1 MVDASVPSTGSYRR
15 HVKLADRA
23 IFQDFVV
30 ARSDRLLRTAY
41 LLTRD
46 WGVAEDL
53 LQESLAKAWFA
64 WPGIDEP
71 EAYVRKVLVTTY
83 TSWWRRR
90 WRRELPSDELPE
102 AVRHDPGGDPAADGR
117 ADLWRAV
124 GRLPARQRAVIVL
137 RFYEDLPVSEVAGL
151 LGCQEGTV
159 KSQTAKALAKL
170 RQDEAMVKELRR

>member
-1 MVDASVPSTGSYRR
+1 M
-15 HVKLADRA
+15 
-23 IFQDFVV
+23 

-41 LLTRD
+41 LLTHD
-46 WGVAEDL
+46 WATAEDL
-53 LQESLAKAWFA
+53 LQEALAKAWFA

-71 EAYVRKVLVTTY
+71 EAYVRRVLVTTY

-90 WRRELPSDELPE
+90 WRRELPSGDLPE
-102 AVRHDPGGDPAADGR
+102 APAYDDAGRGDE
-117 ADLWRAV
+117 LWQAV

-137 RFYEDLPVSEVAGL
+137 RFYEDLPVAEVAAI

-170 RQDEAMVKELRR
+170 RVDESIVKELHR

>member
-1 MVDASVPSTGSYRR
+1 
-15 HVKLADRA
+15 
-23 IFQDFVV
+23 V
-30 ARSDRLLRTAY
+30 ATRSDRLLRTAY

-46 WGVAEDL
+46 WGTAEDL

-64 WPGIDEP
+64 WPGVDEP
-71 EAYVRKVLVTTY
+71 EAYVRRVLVTTY

-90 WRRELPSDELPE
+90 WRRELPS
-102 AVRHDPGGDPAADGR
+102 
-117 ADLWRAV
+117 ADLPDTAAHDRHADPREELWQAV

-137 RFYEDLPVSEVAGL
+137 RFYEDLPVAEVARV

-170 RQDEAMVKELRR
+170 RVEESIVKELRR

>member
-1 MVDASVPSTGSYRR
+1 M
-15 HVKLADRA
+15 ADRA

-30 ARSDRLLRTAY
+30 TRSDRLLRFAY
-41 LLTRD
+41 LLTHN
-46 WGVAEDL
+46 WATAEDL

-71 EAYVRKVLVTTY
+71 EAYVRRVLVTTY

-90 WRRELPSDELPE
+90 WRRELPVDGLPE
-102 AVRHDPGGDPAADGR
+102 KPVHDQVADERAA
-117 ADLWRAV
+117 LWQAV

-137 RFYEDLPVSEVAGL
+137 RFYEDLPVAEVAQL
-151 LGCQEGTV
+151 IGCNPGTV

-170 RQDEAMVKELRR
+170 RIDESVVMELQR

>member
-1 MVDASVPSTGSYRR
+1 MRLDRQKLWSQGADGRR
-15 HVKLADRA
+15 AELADRV

-41 LLTRD
+41 LLTHD
-46 WGVAEDL
+46 WGTAEDL

-64 WPGIDEP
+64 WPRIDEP
-71 EAYVRKVLVTTY
+71 EAYVRRVLVTTY

-90 WRRELPSDELPE
+90 WRRELPSDNLP
-102 AVRHDPGGDPAADGR
+102 DLAAPHAEDDGR
-117 ADLWRAV
+117 RALWEAV

-137 RFYEDLPVSEVAGL
+137 RFYEDLPVSEVAEI
-151 LGCQEGTV
+151 LGCQDGTV

-170 RQDEAMVKELRR
+170 RVDEAIVKELHR

>member
-1 MVDASVPSTGSYRR
+1 
-15 HVKLADRA
+15 LADRA

-41 LLTRD
+41 LLARD
-46 WGVAEDL
+46 WGLAEDL

-83 TSWWRRR
+83 ISWWRRR
-90 WRRELPSDELPE
+90 WRGEVPSGDDLPE
-102 AVRHDPGGDPAADGR
+102 RAAHDAAGDDEE
-117 ADLWRAV
+117 LWRAV

-137 RFYEDLPVSEVAGL
+137 RFYEDLPVGEVARL

-170 RQDEAMVKELRR
+170 RVDESIVKERR

>member
-1 MVDASVPSTGSYRR
+1 M
-15 HVKLADRA
+15 ADRA

-41 LLTRD
+41 LLTHD
-46 WGVAEDL
+46 WATAEDL
-53 LQESLAKAWFA
+53 LQEALAKAWFA

-71 EAYVRKVLVTTY
+71 EAYVRRVLVTTY

-90 WRRELPSDELPE
+90 WRRELPSGDLPE
-102 AVRHDPGGDPAADGR
+102 APAYDNAGRGDE
-117 ADLWRAV
+117 LWQAV

-137 RFYEDLPVSEVAGL
+137 RFYEDLPVAEVAAI

-170 RQDEAMVKELRR
+170 RVDESIVKELHR

>member
-1 MVDASVPSTGSYRR
+1 M
-15 HVKLADRA
+15 ADRA

-41 LLTRD
+41 LLARD
-46 WGVAEDL
+46 WGLAEDL

-83 TSWWRRR
+83 ISWWRRR
-90 WRRELPSDELPE
+90 WRGEVPSGDALPE
-102 AVRHDPGGDPAADGR
+102 RAAHDAAGDDEE
-117 ADLWRAV
+117 LWRAV

-137 RFYEDLPVSEVAGL
+137 RFYEDLPVGEVARL

-170 RQDEAMVKELRR
+170 RVDESIVKERR

>member
-1 MVDASVPSTGSYRR
+1 M
-15 HVKLADRA
+15 ADRA

-30 ARSDRLLRTAY
+30 TRSDRLLRTAY
-41 LLTRD
+41 LLARD

-53 LQESLAKAWFA
+53 LQESLTKAWFA

-71 EAYVRKVLVTTY
+71 EAYVRRVLVTTY
-83 TSWWRRR
+83 VSWWRRR
-90 WRRELPSDELPE
+90 WRRELPSDDLPD
-102 AVRHDPGGDPAADGR
+102 RPALDVARDGEE
-117 ADLWRAV
+117 LWRAV

-137 RFYEDLPVSEVAGL
+137 RFYEDLPVGEVARL

-170 RQDEAMVKELRR
+170 RVDESIVKETRR

>member
-1 MVDASVPSTGSYRR
+1 M
-15 HVKLADRA
+15 ADRA

-83 TSWWRRR
+83 ISWWRRR
-90 WRRELPSDELPE
+90 WRGEVPSENVPE
-102 AVRHDPGGDPAADGR
+102 AVAHDHGGAER
-117 ADLWRAV
+117 QEVWQAV
-124 GRLPARQRAVIVL
+124 GRLPARQRAVVVL
-137 RFYEDLPVSEVAGL
+137 RFYEDLPVSEVARL

-170 RQDEAMVKELRR
+170 RVDESIVKEPHR

>member
-1 MVDASVPSTGSYRR
+1 M
-15 HVKLADRA
+15 ADRA

-30 ARSDRLLRTAY
+30 SRSDRLLRTAY
-41 LLTRD
+41 LLARD

-53 LQESLAKAWFA
+53 LQEALAKAWFA

-90 WRRELPSDELPE
+90 WRRELPSDDLPDRG
-102 AVRHDPGGDPAADGR
+102 AHDPPGAGDE
-117 ADLWRAV
+117 LWRAV

-137 RFYEDLPVSEVAGL
+137 RFYEDLPVAEVAEV
-151 LGCQEGTV
+151 LGCHEGTV
-159 KSQTAKALAKL
+159 KSQTAKALARL
-170 RQDEAMVKELRR
+170 RTDETITKELHP

>member
-1 MVDASVPSTGSYRR
+1 MGGRARV
-15 HVKLADRA
+15 ADRA
-23 IFQDFVV
+23 LYEDFVV

-64 WPGIDEP
+64 WPGVEES
-71 EAYVRKVLVTTY
+71 EAYVRRVLVTTY

-90 WRRELPSDELPE
+90 WRREVPRDDFPDMPAPE
-102 AVRHDPGGDPAADGR
+102 GAGDLAEREA
-117 ADLWRAV
+117 LWRAV
-124 GRLPARQRAVIVL
+124 GRLPARQRAVVVL
-137 RFYEDLPVSEVAGL
+137 RFYEDLPVAEVARL
-151 LGCQEGTV
+151 MDCETGTV

-170 RQDEAMVKELRR
+170 RVDDSVVKELYR

>member
-1 MVDASVPSTGSYRR
+1 M
-15 HVKLADRA
+15 ADRA
-23 IFQDFVV
+23 LFDDFVV
-30 ARSDRLLRTAY
+30 SRADRLLRTAY

-64 WPGIDEP
+64 WPGIEEP
-71 EAYVRKVLVTTY
+71 EAYVRRVLVTTY

-90 WRRELPSDELPE
+90 WRRELPSDDLPDRP
-102 AVRHDPGGDPAADGR
+102 VHDEGHPGR
-117 ADLWRAV
+117 EEVWRAV

-137 RFYEDLPVSEVAGL
+137 RFYEDLPVSEVATL

-170 RQDEAMVKELRR
+170 RVDESIVRESHR

>member
-1 MVDASVPSTGSYRR
+1 M
-15 HVKLADRA
+15 ADRA
-23 IFQDFVV
+23 IYQEFVQ

-46 WGVAEDL
+46 WALAEDL

-64 WPGIDEP
+64 WPGVEDP
-71 EAYVRKVLVTTY
+71 EAYVRRVLVTTY

-90 WRRELPSDELPE
+90 WRRELPSGDLPDTP
-102 AVRHDPGGDPAADGR
+102 VDGGAER
-117 ADLWRAV
+117 AGDRESLWRAV

-137 RFYEDLPVSEVAGL
+137 RFYEDMPVAEVART
-151 LGCQEGTV
+151 LGCGTGTV

-170 RQDEAMVKELRR
+170 RVDESILEEVSR